1 MNVHHSDVLVVGGGF
16 AGTWAAIRAAEMG
29 ARVLLVDKAV
39 VARSGSSTMSS
50 GVTTGPTHDDDLN
63 AWAEELITRGQF
75 MCDQRWTR
83 QVLAGQ
89 VERLRELDRWGATII
104 KGADGMFSKFLSR
117 GMMVVRVVQYSPV
130 SAMSALRA
138 RAEELGVT
146 VIDRISVIDLITS
159 DREYPTK
166 GRVCGAYG
174 FQTRTGET
182 HCFMA
187 KSVILASGPAALKG
201 FNPVENNTGDGMSM
215 ALKAGA
221 EILDAEFAL
230 SGTFSIVQKKY
241 SVRSL
246 FNIGLGHGLRL
257 INRNGDRF
265 MESYDPERLERSEL
279 PLVVAAFVR
288 ELAEGR
294 GPVYMDLTG
303 CDDAFWDNMVTT
315 RGAANVAVLFS
326 GEIPDPREH
335 PIQIEATRAF
345 WNTGRGGPNI
355 DLGGRTSIPGL
366 YASGA
371 VAKNLASGTH
381 GSAGAPTAWAM
392 NSGYEAG
399 EAAALDALADDVAA
413 PAVPGAAELAILD
426 QRVHAPLTRASGIST
441 SEALRRLHYLQGNI
455 LENFAL
461 YDELLRDRHAQ
472 ALDWAGDF
480 ASITATDVH
489 DLVKAHEFANSHR
502 WVALTHLAMRKRTES
517 RGGLLIRKDYPYTD
531 DFEWRCFHGATDTG
545 DGNYTFRKV
554 PLTVPPGGIPLPP
567 PRRYLDPAASTVQT
581 LDESLL
587 GRSA

>member
-39 VARSGSSTMSS
+39 VSRSGSSTMSS
-50 GVTTGPTHDDDLN
+50 GVTTGPTPDDDLS
-63 AWAEELITRGQF
+63 AWSEELITRGQF

-83 QVLAGQ
+83 QMLDGQ
-89 VERLRELDRWGATII
+89 VERLRQLDQWGATII
-104 KGADGMFSKFLSR
+104 KDSDGKFSKFLSR

-146 VIDRISVIDLITS
+146 VMDRVSIIDLVTS
-159 DREYPTK
+159 DRRYPTK
-166 GRVCGAYG
+166 DRVCGAYG
-174 FQTRTGET
+174 FQTRTGEA

-187 KSVILASGPAALKG
+187 KSVILASGPMAVKG
-201 FNPVENNTGDGMSM
+201 FNPVENNTGDGMAM

-221 EILDAEFAL
+221 EVVDAEFAL

-265 MESYDPERLERSEL
+265 MEKYDPERLERGEL

-303 CDDAFWDNMVTT
+303 CDDAFWENLVTA
-315 RGAANVAVLFS
+315 RGKANAAVLFS
-326 GEIPDPREH
+326 GVIPDPREH
-335 PIQIEATRAF
+335 PIQIEATRSF

-355 DLGGRTSIPGL
+355 DLHGRTSIPGL

-392 NSGYEAG
+392 ASGYEAG
-399 EAAALDALADDVAA
+399 EAAALDALADGAA
-413 PAVPGAAELAILD
+413 PATPSAAELAALD
-426 QRVHAPLTRASGIST
+426 QRVHEPLTRTDGIST
-441 SEALRRLHYLQGNI
+441 TEALRRLHFLQGNI

-461 YDELLRDRHAQ
+461 SDEMLRDRHQQ

-480 ASITATDVH
+480 ARITATDVH
-489 DLVKAHEFANSHR
+489 DLVKAHEFANTHR
-502 WVALTHLAMRKRTES
+502 WVGLTHLAMRKRTES
-517 RGGLLIRKDYPYTD
+517 RGGLLVRKDYPYTD
-531 DFEWRCFHGATDTG
+531 DFEWRCFHAAVDTG
-545 DGNYTFRKV
+545 HGNYQFAKL
-554 PLTVPPGGIPLPP
+554 PITVPPGGIPLPP
-567 PRRYLDPAASTVQT
+567 PRRYLDPAASTMQS
-581 LDESLL
+581 LDETLL